1 MAAAGRRRPV
11 SVAAGALILG
21 GSLAQ
26 RFAVLR
32 AGPASA
38 RAALGDNTVKA
49 LPGELGRPPRPR
61 SLR

>member
-1 MAAAGRRRPV
+1 M
-11 SVAAGALILG
+11 ILG
-21 GSLAQ
+21 GSLAE

-32 AGPASA
+32 AGPSA
-38 RAALGDNTVKA
+38 ARETLGDQTVKA